1 MAYKRE
7 IDSLI
12 NRTYFRNKILLEKV
26 STHNTKKIYIK
37 GKREKLTCISNWS
50 ISLSTHPTEPSPEQI
65 NILNGSKC
73 LKSLNPSPGP
83 VDIISN
89 TCAGFNNCLKRLKNL
104 TPWLSPDFELTNTS
118 NGE

>member
-1 MAYKRE
+1 MEKGFDAKYIYKR
-7 IDSLI
+7 
-12 NRTYFRNKILLEKV
+12 
-26 STHNTKKIYIK
+26 KKK
-37 GKREKLTCISNWS
+37 KLTCISNWS